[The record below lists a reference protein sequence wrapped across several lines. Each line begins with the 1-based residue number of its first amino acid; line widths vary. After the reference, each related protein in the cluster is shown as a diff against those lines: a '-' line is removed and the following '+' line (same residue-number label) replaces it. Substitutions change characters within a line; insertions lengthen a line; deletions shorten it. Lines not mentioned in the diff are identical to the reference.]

1 VIPNAVSKLGVKP
14 GDPVKP
20 GSSTDKAMKTDQRV
34 VVMVPSSL
42 YGQPYIAT
50 AIPIKN
56 SSGAVIGSMVT
67 ISLAVKQEKFSK
79 MSSELNEAVGIISG
93 NTANIVAASQQ
104 LAAEAGQLARNSG
117 VICQE
122 AKNMD
127 GVLELIEEITRQ
139 THLLGLN
146 AAIEAARAGDMG
158 KGFNVVAEEIRKL
171 ASRTSGSLNEIKLK
185 LSSIQE
191 KTSLLEK
198 NSEEILAVSEE
209 QVSSIEEIDS
219 SLRSIQETTGML
231 NEEAKDYELS

>member
-1 VIPNAVSKLGVKP
+1 
-14 GDPVKP
+14 
-20 GSSTDKAMKTDQRV
+20 
-34 VVMVPSSL
+34 
-42 YGQPYIAT
+42 
-50 AIPIKN
+50 
-56 SSGAVIGSMVT
+56 
-67 ISLAVKQEKFSK
+67 
-79 MSSELNEAVGIISG
+79 
-93 NTANIVAASQQ
+93 
-104 LAAEAGQLARNSG
+104 
-117 VICQE
+117 
-122 AKNMD
+122 MD